1 MSGLLVSSSREE
13 RFPVQGKEDKGRKP
27 LLGEA
32 GGKRSLAQVESL
44 ALDKGR
50 SDSSMSPG
58 GKEEHTGTT
67 TGRWEDVVVGTCRNS
82 FLFLSGVMCFEIATL
97 NDGSVKLAFCY

>member
-1 MSGLLVSSSREE
+1 MQE
-13 RFPVQGKEDKGRKP
+13 KEDKGRKT

-32 GGKRSLAQVESL
+32 GGKGSLAQVKSL

-50 SDSSMSPG
+50 DESSILPG
-58 GKEEHTGTT
+58 GKEEYTGTT
-67 TGRWEDVVVGTCRNS
+67 TGRWEDVVVGTCGNS

-97 NDGSVKLAFCY
+97 NDESVKLAFCY